1 MRVRNRRLPSI
12 AVFIAAM
19 LPTSFAIGQSYPV
32 RPVRMIVP
40 FPPGGNTDIIARI
53 VAPKMSEN
61 LGQQI
66 VIDNRGGAGSVIG
79 TELAARSPADGYVLH
94 ARGARQV
101 QSRRDREVDQ
111 GCARRGD
118 KAAVARER

>member
-1 MRVRNRRLPSI
+1 MSVRHRRLPLF
-12 AVFIAAM
+12 AVFAVAL
-19 LPTSFAIGQSYPV
+19 LPAPFALAQSYPL
-32 RPVRMIVP
+32 RPVRLIVP